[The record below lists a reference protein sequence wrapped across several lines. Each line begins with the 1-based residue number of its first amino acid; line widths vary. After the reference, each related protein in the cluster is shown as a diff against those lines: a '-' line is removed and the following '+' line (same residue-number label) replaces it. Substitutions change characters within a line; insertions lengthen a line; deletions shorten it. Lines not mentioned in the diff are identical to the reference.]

1 MQSFTDAN
9 EAWKVMNCD
18 FGSYD
23 IDLQIQNDNTFTKAV
38 MEQIIIRV
46 VDHKTGRIFREE
58 LELYWILI

>member
-1 MQSFTDAN
+1 
-9 EAWKVMNCD
+9 MNCD

>member
-1 MQSFTDAN
+1 
-9 EAWKVMNCD
+9 MNCD

-46 VDHKTGRIFREE
+46 VDHKTGRISREE